1 MKKSIGYFGVLS
13 WLMALVLGTL
23 LAACGGGSSGGGI
36 GGSGQ
41 DPNSP
46 AAGAPTVVSVAVTPA
61 TSTIPTS
68 GVQPFKVIAT
78 YSDGSTQD
86 VTASAIWSSATT
98 GVGTVGQTSGVVMGV
113 ASGTSVVSASFAGKT
128 SSATV
133 TVTSATLVSVTVT
146 PGASTVPINGT
157 QPLVATANYSDGSSR
172 DVTAYTTW
180 TSGSGTVGT
189 VVPTSGLVTGVATG
203 SSSITASFGGLTST
217 ASLTVTSANLVSI
230 TVTPATAT
238 VQIGVNQP
246 LLAKA
251 NYSDGTVVDVTT
263 TALWTSSAPLVAT
276 VVGNTGVAA
285 GVSVGSAVI
294 SAASGGKSGSATV
307 TVPAVTLVS
316 IAVTT
321 SSATA
326 QPGDTRAFVA
336 TGTYSDNSTANI
348 TLAAVWT
355 SSAPPVAT
363 VVSATGVVSALSAG
377 STLITAT
384 VGSKAGSST
393 LTVSGA
399 VGRSP
404 VNLGSAGNF
413 VALAKTGI
421 STTGTTAIV
430 GDIGV
435 SPAAA
440 SFITGFGLIA
450 DASNVFSRSSLVT
463 GKVYAANY
471 AVPTPTTMTTAISDM
486 QTAFT
491 DAAGRTLPD
500 FTELGAG
507 NISGLTLAPGLYKWG
522 TGVLVTGAGVTLSG
536 DANAVW
542 IFQIAQDLT
551 VSNSAIITLSGGA
564 QAKNIFWQVS
574 GKATLGT
581 AANFKGNLMSQ
592 TLISVGTGASVTGRL
607 LAQTAVTLDAAQVT
621 SP

>member
-1 MKKSIGYFGVLS
+1 MKKSSGYFGVLS
-13 WLMALVLGTL
+13 WLMAVVLGTL

-41 DPNSP
+41 DPN
-46 AAGAPTVVSVAVTPA
+46 GAPTVVSIAVTPSV
-61 TSTIPTS
+61 STIPTS

-78 YSDGSTQD
+78 YSDGSTRD

-146 PGASTVPINGT
+146 PNAATVPINGT
-157 QPLVATANYSDGSSR
+157 QPLVAMANYSDGSSR
-172 DVTAYTTW
+172 DVTPYTTW

-203 SSSITASFGGLTST
+203 SSSIIASFGGMTST

-238 VQIGVNQP
+238 VQIGVSQP
-246 LLAKA
+246 LSARA
-251 NYSDGTVVDVTT
+251 NYSDGSVVDVTT
-263 TALWTSSAPLVAT
+263 TAVWTSSAPSVAT

-294 SAASGGKSGSATV
+294 SATSGGKSGSATV

-321 SSATA
+321 SSATV

-336 TGTYSDNSTANI
+336 TGTYSDNSTANV

-355 SSAPPVAT
+355 SSAPAVAT

-377 STLITAT
+377 SSLITAT

-393 LTVSGA
+393 LTVMA
-399 VGRSP
+399 AAGRSP

-435 SPAAA
+435 SPVAA

-463 GKVYAANY
+463 GKIYAADY

-522 TGVLVTGAGVTLSG
+522 TGVLVSGAGVTLSG

-551 VSNSAIITLSGGA
+551 ISNSAIITLSGGA

-581 AANFKGNLMSQ
+581 AADFKGNLMSQ
-592 TLISVGTGASVTGRL
+592 TLISVGTGATVTGRL
-607 LAQTAVTLDAAQVT
+607 LAQTAVTLDAARVT
-621 SP
+621 GP